1 MHGTP
6 VGASTW
12 RVTVHGRPPAG
23 SGDGSGRTAGARR
36 RLRELAQAESGT
48 PSGPGT
54 NPGGVP
60 RRLDARTTALTRL
73 AALVAL
79 RAAPDAYRRA
89 GREALD
95 AGATVD
101 DVLGTLTAVA
111 GTVGLA
117 RVVSAAP
124 GLALAVGYDLDAA
137 LEGPDDAVVR
147 PRR

>member
-1 MHGTP
+1 MLG
-6 VGASTW
+6 
-12 RVTVHGRPPAG
+12 
-23 SGDGSGRTAGARR
+23 
-36 RLRELAQAESGT
+36 ELAHAGSGT
-48 PSGPGT
+48 PSAFRP
-54 NPGGVP
+54 NPGGVA
-60 RRLDARTTALTRL
+60 RRLDARTTALARL

-101 DVLGTLTAVA
+101 DVLGTLAAVA

-137 LEGPDDAVVR
+137 LEEPHDGIVR
-147 PRR
+147 SRR